1 MNTLVIFA
9 TLIAAG
15 GIGSGRLL
23 PSIAAVLGLI
33 GVLIGSLALARFR
46 RLGDGRGGAI
56 GATALGIVGL
66 TIGGVHAANTA
77 GGFGTGN
84 GLAGAIAAI
93 VLGLVGT
100 GLGGLALARSRHI

>member
-33 GVLIGSLALARFR
+33 GVVIGSLALAPSR

-66 TIGGVHAANTA
+66 AIGGVHAANTA

-100 GLGGLALARSRHI
+100 GLGGLALARSRHV